1 MRTYLV
7 AKHTNA
13 FPAELGRTHVVCCA
27 AVGTHGS
34 LQPDCYCAVAGAAR
48 GRVGMSEERVFAFR
62 FFLSSCTHNC
72 TTHQAMTTASLVL
85 PNWVSS
91 DVSDVGLFRRCDT
104 TNNATKCADI
114 KPQVSS
120 SMNVCVFPLKSTSL
134 CAITQNVVNKI
145 WLAAGAM
152 LIIGSV
158 FE

>member
-1 MRTYLV
+1 MRAYLV

-13 FPAELGRTHVVCCA
+13 FPAEPDWTHVLCCA

-48 GRVGMSEERVFAFR
+48 GRMGMSQERVFAFR
-62 FFLSSCTHNC
+62 FFSLGMHAQLHH
-72 TTHQAMTTASLVL
+72 THQAMTTASLVL

-104 TNNATKCADI
+104 NNATKCADI

-120 SMNVCVFPLKSTSL
+120 CMQACASL
-134 CAITQNVVNKI
+134 EFNFFVRYNSECCKQD
-145 WLAAGAM
+145 LACCRCNAHYWVG
-152 LIIGSV
+152 
-158 FE
+158 F